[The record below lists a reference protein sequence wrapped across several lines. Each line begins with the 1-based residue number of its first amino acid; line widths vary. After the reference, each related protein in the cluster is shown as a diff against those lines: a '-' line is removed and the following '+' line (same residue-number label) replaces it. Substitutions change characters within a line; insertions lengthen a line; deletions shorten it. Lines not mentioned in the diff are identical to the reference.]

1 MERSREGVM
10 LMSISGSESHPAP
23 STPPEPLLHYDPQ
36 TNRWSGRNASFSI
49 WMDHDTFCS
58 YARVWYEWTTWR
70 SDLSPQKRVAA
81 AMAHCQRLAYWHGC
95 ERNFDYR
102 IHITLH

>member
-1 MERSREGVM
+1 
-10 LMSISGSESHPAP
+10 MSISGSESHPAP